1 MTTRG
6 FTTADFKRVADIV
19 HRAVNITK
27 TLDTKAKEAAEKAG
41 RKNPGSVNAFRE
53 YVKEGEEVIEIVELR
68 REVEDWVGT
77 FSLRES
83 SPSRDGKY

>member
-1 MTTRG
+1 MGTPAMTTRG
-6 FTTADFKRVADIV
+6 FGAQDFKRVADIV

-27 TLDTKAKEAAEKAG
+27 MLDQKAREAAEKSG

-53 YVKEGEEVIEIVELR
+53 FVKEGEEVVEIVELR

-77 FSLRES
+77 FELPWDKS
-83 SPSRDGKY
+83 S